1 MAHGPGFG
9 YVALHHRIQP
19 TAKLTAENV
28 GDLELTTHRR
38 VIASGLASPQPQDTP
53 VSLTPS
59 STISDLVGE
68 PLESTLASAISNNHD
83 SSINHVDAQTPSNK
97 RPRPHP
103 LSRKT
108 TITNDDPDLTDVPDD
123 APKAKKTKAI
133 VHADI
138 SIISIDDGGDLESE
152 PLNKTH
158 PTADIKAFFTSVPLL
173 PGQKKEY
180 MKCNSCVQGLGGCA
194 KQEKILTA
202 EHSTL
207 RRHAESKHAPIYRKW
222 CESNNFDSML
232 PGDSKQRNRIASNGG
247 KGQQSAVTDHFSPED
262 LDARP
267 PIQAF
272 NHPTF
277 KKMLNIASRAKR
289 NIPLLSPKQSRARIL
304 KMFKQQLWSLRKCLV
319 GPTVKGEISLTC
331 NAWQASN
338 TDVYFAV
345 TGHWIEERVPGE
357 WTIKHALLGFT
368 QMNTAHNGA

>member
-1 MAHGPGFG
+1 MSSCPTR
-9 YVALHHRIQP
+9 RIQP

-59 STISDLVGE
+59 STISDLVCE
-68 PLESTLASAISNNHD
+68 PLELTSALATGNNLD

-97 RPRPHP
+97 WPRPHP

-108 TITNDDPDLTDVPDD
+108 TITNDDPDLTDVPDN
-123 APKAKKTKAI
+123 APKAKKTKVI

-138 SIISIDDGGDLESE
+138 SIISINDGGDLESE

-158 PTADIKAFFTSVPLL
+158 PTTDIKAFFTSVPLL

-180 MKCNSCVQGLGGCA
+180 MKCNLCTQGLGGCA

-232 PGDSKQRNRIASNGG
+232 PGDSKQCNRIASNGG
-247 KGQQSAVTDHFSPED
+247 KGQQSAVTDHFCYVMVG
-262 LDARP
+262 
-267 PIQAF
+267 
-272 NHPTF
+272 TF
-277 KKMLNIASRAKR
+277 TRR
-289 NIPLLSPKQSRARIL
+289 
-304 KMFKQQLWSLRKCLV
+304 
-319 GPTVKGEISLTC
+319 G
-331 NAWQASN
+331 
-338 TDVYFAV
+338 
-345 TGHWIEERVPGE
+345 
-357 WTIKHALLGFT
+357 
-368 QMNTAHNGA
+368 